1 VTTIVAACTS
11 GRFVSRGTFVAIA
24 LLSLVVLA
32 PTSADMSLSHRLL
45 VGAIAA
51 LAVAILWALVGVLE
65 RHLTRRVARGG
76 VVVTALLAT
85 SVLRPGLQ
93 DAVSHALALPVPP
106 AGAEFLR
113 MGTNLAAWSIAL
125 IATAVLVDAAR
136 ATRETNATLR
146 AVLAH
151 LRGGAERA
159 REFETSAAVAVSQ
172 ATALL
177 RAPLPP
183 GDLRERAEAVRSAAR
198 RLAHLAAGIPAPAA
212 PPPTTSLAARGDLR
226 ARLPLPGSVTLVYAI
241 AVIPFALRTVALA
254 DLVIGLAA
262 TAASGFLAEIVP
274 RMPRWRRHPR
284 RALRVFVITTATAG
298 IVLALIAVAQGLPWG
313 TAVVPALVFPA
324 VALGLAGWRGG
335 ASALAVER
343 RRLSAAIT
351 ACVRADDLSTRQVR
365 TGLRAA
371 AEIVHRDAQGVL
383 VRATLHR
390 PGPDTASPA
399 PLPAGTPAERS
410 VVLSPEL
417 ATEPRVELTAELR
430 AAADAAEKAFRS
442 PMASRGALSLDALLA
457 AWARAMPIE
466 NAVSPAAGATLDAD
480 AALAADAI
488 DIVAEGLLNAA
499 KHARTR
505 AARVSL
511 DVVSSAAGPYLRVQV
526 CSPGPVPREAVLR
539 PDARAALLGARLAA
553 TPGGTALTAH
563 LALQSPFVV
572 STEHSPSAE
581 DAPA

>member
-1 VTTIVAACTS
+1 MTTIVAVCTS
-11 GRFVSRGTFVAIA
+11 GRFVSRGTFVVIA

-32 PTSADMSLSHRLL
+32 PTSAEMSLAHRLL

-51 LAVAILWALVGVLE
+51 VAVAILWAMVGVLE
-65 RHLTRRVARGG
+65 RHLTRVARGG
-76 VVVTALLAT
+76 VVVTALLVT
-85 SVLRPGLQ
+85 SIFRPGLQ
-93 DAVSHALALPVPP
+93 DAVSHALALAVPP

-113 MGTNLAAWSIAL
+113 MATNLAAWSIAL
-125 IATAVLVDAAR
+125 IATAALVDAAR

-159 REFETSAAVAVSQ
+159 REFEIAAAATVSQ

-177 RAPLPP
+177 RAPLPS
-183 GDLRERAEAVRSAAR
+183 GDLRERAAAVRSAAH

-212 PPPTTSLAARGDLR
+212 PSPTMPPSARGGLR
-226 ARLPLPGSVTLVYAI
+226 ARLPIPGSVTLVYAI
-241 AVIPFALRTVALA
+241 AVIPFALRSVALA
-254 DLVIGLAA
+254 DLAVGLAA

-274 RMPRWRRHPR
+274 RMPRWRRDPH
-284 RALRVFVITTATAG
+284 RALRVFVVTTATAG
-298 IVLALIAVAQGLPWG
+298 IVLALIAVAQGLSWG

-335 ASALAVER
+335 AYALTVER

-383 VRATLHR
+383 VRATLQS
-390 PGPDTASPA
+390 PGPDTASLA
-399 PLPAGTPAERS
+399 PFRAGPPTERS
-410 VVLSPEL
+410 AVPS
-417 ATEPRVELTAELR
+417 AELTAELT
-430 AAADAAEKAFRS
+430 AAADAAERAFRS
-442 PMASRGALSLDALLA
+442 PATSRGSLSLDALLA
-457 AWARAMPIE
+457 TWSRAMPIE
-466 NAVSPAAGATLDAD
+466 SAVSPAAGATLDAD

-526 CSPGPVPREAVLR
+526 RSPGPVPREAVLR

-553 TPGGTALTAH
+553 TPEGTALTAD
-563 LALQSPFVV
+563 LALQPPFVV

-581 DAPA
+581 EAPA